1 MVEIFTSGITGVACA
16 SVLVYL
22 IINIVKRGWLGK
34 LSKWL
39 ASAESKEVYGGRIL
53 TLSVCTSA
61 VINVIQWAAM
71 AGQGDYT
78 TVWMILLRII
88 ACSLLAS
95 GGYEYIK
102 TIAKNLPGP
111 EGGED
116 GVE

>member
-22 IINIVKRGWLGK
+22 IINIIKRGWLGK
-34 LSKWL
+34 LSRWL
-39 ASAESKEVYGGRIL
+39 ASAGSKEAYGGRIL
-53 TLSVCTSA
+53 TLSVCISA
-61 VINVIQWAAM
+61 IINLIQWAAM
-71 AGQGDYT
+71 TGQGDYA

-95 GGYEYIK
+95 GGYEYMK

-111 EGGED
+111 GGGEN